1 MSNFDYRAYLKNNPL
16 LEELPKNQWNDLN
29 NLELFQ
35 INNRVGLASPF
46 SYIYGVMKQVKE
58 MQLTQREWFDAT
70 RVAPPHRN
78 KKKFFRKEKHKK
90 TCLPEK

>member
-46 SYIYGVMKQVKE
+46 CIF
-58 MQLTQREWFDAT
+58 TA
-70 RVAPPHRN
+70 
-78 KKKFFRKEKHKK
+78 
-90 TCLPEK
+90 